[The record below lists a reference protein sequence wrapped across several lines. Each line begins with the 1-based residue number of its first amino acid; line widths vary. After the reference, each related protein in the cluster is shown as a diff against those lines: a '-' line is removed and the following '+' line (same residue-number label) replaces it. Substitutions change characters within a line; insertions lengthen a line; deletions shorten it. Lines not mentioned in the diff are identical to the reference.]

1 MIIRARFQ
9 PIVMLMKPVSMIL
22 AYSMLIFKSVATILP
37 TVQLNLIVS
46 SIDAS
51 IKTMIH
57 AVSVPIVVRAKFAE
71 QAHVNPFRAALNTP
85 IVRQMAFALKV
96 IVIRNVLP
104 AKTVTPMKLV

>member
-1 MIIRARFQ
+1 
-9 PIVMLMKPVSMIL
+9 
-22 AYSMLIFKSVATILP
+22 MLIFKSVATILP

-71 QAHVNPFRAALNTP
+71 QAHANPFRAVLNTP

-96 IVIRNVLP
+96 IVIRNVLL
-104 AKTVTPMKLV
+104 AMTVEPMKLV